1 MEEEYLLMTFLT
13 LLMVMNSSDL
23 LRIYT
28 RKELKLKVRHKG
40 AHAFFIDLSITV
52 KDNIFS

>member
-40 AHAFFIDLSITV
+40 THAFFIDLSITV